1 MAQLP
6 ALLCDPLYLDLYP
19 PISGNLP
26 PLSPL
31 ADDCTAHTFYTFNVK
46 SGRRWEGVFLLPHN
60 QSDSLL
66 DMCLH
71 LGPLSSRS
79 HERIVPLQVKA
90 CPSPGRP
97 YHAFLPAL
105 GLCIFSYSSLSF
117 LSLFPIETS
126 AIGARGGLSWL
137 SVRLSI
143 WAQIMISWFVGS
155 SPLLGSAL
163 TAYGTYLGFSL
174 SLCLFPSLPPLPK

>member
-1 MAQLP
+1 MAQLL

-26 PLSPL
+26 PFSPL
-31 ADDCTAHTFYTFNVK
+31 ADDYTAHIFYTFNVK
-46 SGRRWEGVFLLPHN
+46 SGRHWKGVFLLPHN
-60 QSDSLL
+60 QSYSLL

-71 LGPLSSRS
+71 LGLFPPVPMKQLSL
-79 HERIVPLQVKA
+79 LQVKV

-126 AIGARGGLSWL
+126 GLSGHVL
-137 SVRLSI
+137 SGHVEGS
-143 WAQIMISWFVGS
+143 VG
-155 SPLLGSAL
+155 
-163 TAYGTYLGFSL
+163 
-174 SLCLFPSLPPLPK
+174 